1 MAVTTDTSVT
11 ELLATYKDSSDTA
24 ITDTF
29 GYLDLGGSNLT
40 TDSNTD
46 REVRNYIVTFNN
58 RIVSAMGNQY
68 TNSKVRSTIVLNGL
82 P

>member
-1 MAVTTDTSVT
+1 MAVTTGTSVT

-29 GYLDLGGSNLT
+29 GYLNLG
-40 TDSNTD
+40 DNTLKTNSMGD
-46 REVRNYIVTFNN
+46 TIVRTEIVKFTNG
-58 RIVSAMGNQY
+58 IVSEMGNNY
-68 TNSKVRSTIVLNGL
+68 SNSKVRSTIVLNGL

>member
-1 MAVTTDTSVT
+1 MAITTDTSVT

-29 GYLDLGGSNLT
+29 GYLDLG
-40 TDSNTD
+40 SNTLKTNSMGD
-46 REVRNYIVTFNN
+46 SIVRKAIVQFNN
-58 RIVSAMGNQY
+58 GIVSEMGNEY
-68 TNSKVRSTIVLNGL
+68 TNTKVRSTIVLNGL